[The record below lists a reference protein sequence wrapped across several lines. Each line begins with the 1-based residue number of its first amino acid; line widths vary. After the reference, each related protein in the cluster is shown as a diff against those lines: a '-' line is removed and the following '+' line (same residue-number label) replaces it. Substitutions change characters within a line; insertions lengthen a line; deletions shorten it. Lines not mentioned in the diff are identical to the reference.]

1 MALQLATDTIFKFI
15 DRTGFNIQT
24 YVLDYKNFMANDY
37 SKIVNYYAGQT
48 EDLSATASKALRDI
62 TNESQ
67 KLEDV
72 LINITE
78 FDRLDDWELVYFIDT
93 IRCKIKTINK
103 ISKFLRSA
111 KYEGFNE
118 STLNID
124 HTFADNETPE
134 MVAALESDDPDNA
147 WVDILRKNH
156 VLETDYT
163 SGVGGW
169 TIMLG
174 RDSLTNY
181 SLNSVV
187 DNLQGD
193 NVYGKDIDINM
204 VYEDDDLKV
213 LAPRETLRQSVY
225 VLSQLRQGD
234 IPEFVEMGLSENM
247 VIGGNIGVLNVPF
260 IVRQMT
266 ETFKTDDT
274 LTQLQVK
281 KVETIEASLYIEFDV
296 NTFRS
301 EVESASITI

>member
-1 MALQLATDTIFKFI
+1 
-15 DRTGFNIQT
+15 
-24 YVLDYKNFMANDY
+24 
-37 SKIVNYYAGQT
+37 
-48 EDLSATASKALRDI
+48 
-62 TNESQ
+62 
-67 KLEDV
+67 
-72 LINITE
+72 
-78 FDRLDDWELVYFIDT
+78 VYFIDT

-118 STLNID
+118 NLLNVD
-124 HTFADNETPE
+124 YTFADHETPE
-134 MVAALESDDPDNA
+134 MVAELNSDDPEND
-147 WVDILRKNH
+147 WVDILRKNY

-174 RDSLTNY
+174 RNTLANY

-193 NVYGKDIDINM
+193 NVYGKDIDVNM
-204 VYEDDDLKV
+204 VYENDDLKV
-213 LAPRETLRQSVY
+213 LAPRETLRQSVH

-234 IPEFVEMGLSENM
+234 IPEFRAMGISDNM

-266 ETFKTDDT
+266 ETFETDDT

-281 KVETIEASLYIEFDV
+281 KVETIETSLYIEFDV